1 MELTL
6 LGAFL
11 GGALSLLSP
20 CSAML
25 LPAFFAYA
33 FSSPGA
39 LIARTGVFFLGL
51 ATSLVPLGLLAG
63 TVGAWVT
70 LHRDGLMTAAAIVVI
85 VLGVAMLLGVRLPAM
100 TRQRGAKSTSIASV
114 YALGTVYGLAGV
126 CAGPLLGAALTMAAY
141 GGNALLGGVVM
152 LVFAAGMAL
161 PLLLLALLWERVP
174 GVRRL
179 VRPREL
185 VIGRW
190 RNAWSS
196 VIGGAITVGIG
207 VLLLATRG
215 TSTLGS
221 MLGYSEQARLE
232 GWVQHASAAIPNWVF
247 LVVVLT
253 AGGLW
258 FAVRQA
264 LRRDPEPPLAAP
276 AGTGAGEPR

>member
-1 MELTL
+1 
-6 LGAFL
+6 
-11 GGALSLLSP
+11 
-20 CSAML
+20 
-25 LPAFFAYA
+25 
-33 FSSPGA
+33 
-39 LIARTGVFFLGL
+39 
-51 ATSLVPLGLLAG
+51 
-63 TVGAWVT
+63 
-70 LHRDGLMTAAAIVVI
+70 
-85 VLGVAMLLGVRLPAM
+85 
-100 TRQRGAKSTSIASV
+100 
-114 YALGTVYGLAGV
+114 
-126 CAGPLLGAALTMAAY
+126 
-141 GGNALLGGVVM
+141 
-152 LVFAAGMAL
+152 MAL

-232 GWVQHASAAIPNWVF
+232 GWVQLASAAIPNWVF

-264 LRRDPEPPLAAP
+264 LRRDPEPPLAVP

>member
-1 MELTL
+1 VELTL

-232 GWVQHASAAIPNWVF
+232 GWVQLASAAIPNWVF

-264 LRRDPEPPLAAP
+264 LRRDPEPPLAVP

>member
-232 GWVQHASAAIPNWVF
+232 GWVQLASAAIPNWVF

-264 LRRDPEPPLAAP
+264 LRRDPEPPLAVP

>member
-1 MELTL
+1 
-6 LGAFL
+6 
-11 GGALSLLSP
+11 
-20 CSAML
+20 
-25 LPAFFAYA
+25 
-33 FSSPGA
+33 
-39 LIARTGVFFLGL
+39 
-51 ATSLVPLGLLAG
+51 
-63 TVGAWVT
+63 
-70 LHRDGLMTAAAIVVI
+70 
-85 VLGVAMLLGVRLPAM
+85 MLLGVRLPAM

-232 GWVQHASAAIPNWVF
+232 GWVQLASAAIPNWVF

-264 LRRDPEPPLAAP
+264 LRRDPEPPLAVP